1 MPSINTSMGT
11 RASMQSLLKTER
23 EMLSAMERISTGKR
37 INHAGDDAAGAAIS
51 DRMTATIRALDMSV
65 RNAADVMSMAQVA
78 EGALDE
84 ASSALQRIRELSIQA
99 ATDIVNAEQKVY
111 LQTEV
116 NQLLDEMDRVTRDTT
131 FNEIAVLDGT
141 FADRRFQIGAHE
153 REKATISIANMRN
166 DYLGA
171 YQATTEQTSG
181 DASLAQNVLAGDTA
195 AAITSLTVD
204 ADDFTITGL
213 LGSKQ
218 ILVAAGDTAKQVA
231 NLVNDDF
238 DSTGVSATASTQVKL
253 QVVSSV
259 NAMQGTGK
267 VVTMNLYGKN
277 STAQSISA
285 AIGIGSDVATSDLTD
300 LRDQIN
306 AYSAVTGIVGTLNAA
321 SNSLVLVQDE
331 GYDIVIEGV
340 DFAGVTTNV
349 NTTKFQATGMNFKQD
364 TTGTTVDITDEDYS
378 TATTDSFRVGGE
390 VTFHS
395 SQTFSITPANDGG
408 LFASSAVASSL
419 NSIAGIDIKT
429 MAGAVD
435 ALKVVDRALD
445 RVHMERA
452 KFGAIMSRMNV
463 VIDNLT
469 NVSQNQAASRSRIQ
483 DADFALESSKLSKA
497 QILQQSAMNMIA
509 QASRTM
515 QNVLVLFQ
523 G

>member
-253 QVVSSV
+253 QVVSSDI
-259 NAMQGTGK
+259 A
-267 VVTMNLYGKN
+267 
-277 STAQSISA
+277 
-285 AIGIGSDVATSDLTD
+285 
-300 LRDQIN
+300 
-306 AYSAVTGIVGTLNAA
+306 NAA
-321 SNSLVLVQDE
+321 TL
-331 GYDIVIEGV
+331 
-340 DFAGVTTNV
+340 
-349 NTTKFQATGMNFKQD
+349 
-364 TTGTTVDITDEDYS
+364 
-378 TATTDSFRVGGE
+378 SF
-390 VTFHS
+390 
-395 SQTFSITPANDGG
+395 
-408 LFASSAVASSL
+408 
-419 NSIAGIDIKT
+419 
-429 MAGAVD
+429 
-435 ALKVVDRALD
+435 
-445 RVHMERA
+445 
-452 KFGAIMSRMNV
+452 
-463 VIDNLT
+463 
-469 NVSQNQAASRSRIQ
+469 
-483 DADFALESSKLSKA
+483 
-497 QILQQSAMNMIA
+497 
-509 QASRTM
+509 
-515 QNVLVLFQ
+515 
-523 G
+523 